1 MRVDNPDLAE
11 NNKQIDWVLSCP
23 DTSAWLKQSLTEA
36 RDRDPIHIL
45 NDLEILN
52 HLLQARSNIRIHSML
67 KDIGMKNDRG
77 K

>member
-1 MRVDNPDLAE
+1 MKVDDPDLVE

-23 DTSAWLKQSLTEA
+23 DMSAWLKQSLTAA

-52 HLLQARSNIRIHSML
+52 HLLQARSNIRTHSML
-67 KDIGMKNDRG
+67 KDIVMKHDRG